1 MKLFSALLTF
11 LGQNTP
17 KIHYRLL
24 SVEKDEHEDYLAT
37 VQVINKKAV
46 FKIKPE
52 EILGND
58 QLTDSFSARDI
69 RALTYLGYLGIN
81 APKYK
86 ILAQRLSEQDQTLFF
101 AIQEKG
107 KKHPIVKT
115 ANEISADTALLKS
128 LDQQDAHRVGF
139 IAATEQAEVEK
150 KMRARLISE
159 KS

>member
-1 MKLFSALLTF
+1 MKLFAILSSL
-11 LGQNTP
+11 LGQGTP

-24 SVEKDEHEDYLAT
+24 SVEKDENEDYLAT
-37 VQVINKKAV
+37 IQVINKKAV

-58 QLTDSFSARDI
+58 QLTDSFSSRDI

-107 KKHPIVKT
+107 KKRPIVKT
-115 ANEISADTALLKS
+115 ANEISADTELLKS

-139 IAATEQAEVEK
+139 VAASEQAEIEK
-150 KMRARLISE
+150 KMKAQLISE
-159 KS
+159 EL